1 MITLTNSGWNSGLKE
16 WVLQRLTGMYI
27 SGYILFIFF
36 YLYFLNCLDYNSW
49 FNLFNAFYFKI
60 VTILFIFSLVLHA
73 GIGMS
78 IILTD
83 YIKNSF
89 LRVFLDF
96 VINLTLFSYI
106 FCIMQIL
113 WGFK

>member
-1 MITLTNSGWNSGLKE
+1 MITLTNSGWNSGLRE
-16 WVLQRLTGMYI
+16 WVLQRLTGLYI
-27 SGYILFIFF
+27 SVYVLFLVGYLFFF
-36 YLYFLNCLDYNSW
+36 KNFDYINW
-49 FNLFNAFYFKI
+49 FGLFNSFYFKI
-60 VTILFIFSLVLHA
+60 FTILFVFSLVLHA

-78 IILTD
+78 IVLTD
-83 YIKNSF
+83 YVKNSF

-96 VINLTLFSYI
+96 ILNLTLFFYI

>member
-16 WVLQRLTGMYI
+16 WVLQRLTALYI
-27 SGYILFIFF
+27 SSYTLFIVF
-36 YLYFLNCLDYNSW
+36 YLYFFNGLEYNNW
-49 FNLFNAFYFKI
+49 FNLFNSFYFKI
-60 VTILFIFSLVLHA
+60 ITILFIFSLVLHA
-73 GIGMS
+73 SIGMS
-78 IILTD
+78 VILTD

-89 LRVFLDF
+89 LRVFCDF
-96 VINLTLFSYI
+96 MINLTLFSYI

>member
-1 MITLTNSGWNSGLKE
+1 MITLTNSGWNSGLRE
-16 WVLQRLTGMYI
+16 WVLQRFTALYM
-27 SGYILFIFF
+27 SVYILFLVF
-36 YLYFLNCLDYNSW
+36 YFCLFNGVDYNNW
-49 FNLFNAFYFKI
+49 FNLFNSFYFKI
-60 VTILFIFSLVLHA
+60 FTILFVFSLVLHA
-73 GIGMS
+73 SIGMC
-78 IILTD
+78 IVLTD

-96 VINLTLFSYI
+96 MINLILLSYI